1 MYPIIMQ
8 KVFSEP
14 WLIMPQAHEAIQ
26 LSLLNHIADPRVM
39 DGFPHEQEQSATQ
52 ETAAN
57 IAYIQLYG
65 VVGKHLSGLE
75 MACGGCSLDKVS
87 AELQAAANDPSID
100 KILLDV
106 DSPGGTI
113 TGVPELAHL
122 IREIKAETPIF
133 SFTDS
138 MMGSAA
144 MWIASAS
151 SGILATP
158 SAKVG
163 SIGAYLAFNDNSEKM
178 EKDGTKLLLF
188 EAGKHKAIGLRPPTE
203 EESAMLQDRVD
214 AIHEDFKSS
223 ILIERPG
230 VDDSTMQ
237 GLVYSGIEAEGLGL
251 VDAIVMSFDEALK
264 AIS

>member
-26 LSLLNHIADPRVM
+26 QSLLNHIADPKAM
-39 DGFPHEQEQSATQ
+39 DGLQHEQEQPQ
-52 ETAAN
+52 IQDTASN

-87 AELQAAANDPSID
+87 AELQAAADDPSID

-163 SIGAYLAFNDNSEKM
+163 SIGAYMAFHDNSAKM

-203 EESAMLQDRVD
+203 EESAMLQSRVE
-214 AIHEDFKSS
+214 AIHDDFKTS
-223 ILIERPG
+223 ILMERPN

-251 VDAIVMSFDEALK
+251 VDAVVMSFTEALQ

>member
-26 LSLLNHIADPRVM
+26 QSLLNHVNDSKIM
-39 DGFPHEQEQSATQ
+39 DGINHEQEQEQTQ
-52 ETAAN
+52 QTGEN
-57 IAYIQLYG
+57 VAYIQLYG
-65 VVGKHLSGLE
+65 IVGKHLSGME

-87 AELQAAANDPSID
+87 AELQAAAADPNID

-163 SIGAYLAFNDNSEKM
+163 SIGAYLAFNDNSAKM

-188 EAGKHKAIGLRPPTE
+188 EAGDHKAIGLRPPTV
-203 EESAMLQDRVD
+203 EESKILQDRVE
-214 AIHEDFKSS
+214 AIHEDFKAS
-223 ILIERPG
+223 ILIERPS
-230 VDDSTMQ
+230 VIDSTMQ
-237 GLVYSGIEAEGLGL
+237 GLVYSGIEAEALGL
-251 VDAIVMSFDEALK
+251 VDAVVMSFDEALK

>member
-1 MYPIIMQ
+1 MQ

-14 WLIMPQAHEAIQ
+14 WLIMPDAHEAIQ
-26 LSLLNHIADPRVM
+26 QALISHIAAPQVM
-39 DGFPHEQEQSATQ
+39 ESLDNAGDGHTIQSSS
-52 ETAAN
+52 N

-87 AELQAAANDPSID
+87 AELRAAADDPSIS

-122 IREIKAETPIF
+122 IREIKANKDIF
-133 SFTDS
+133 AFTER

-144 MWIASAS
+144 MWIASACT
-151 SGILATP
+151 GILATP

-163 SIGAYLAFNDNSEKM
+163 SIGAYLAMVDNSAKM

-188 EAGKHKAIGLRPPTE
+188 EAGAHKAIGLRPPTE
-203 EESAMLQDRVD
+203 EEAKMLQDRVE
-214 AIHEDFKSS
+214 AIHEEFKAS

-230 VDDSTMQ
+230 VIDSTMQ
-237 GLVYSGIEAEGLGL
+237 GLVYSGVEAEALGL
-251 VDAIVMSFDEALK
+251 VDAIVMSFDEAVK